1 MELLNEL
8 LGVLS
13 GTIEEWNTFI
23 SPDSDV
29 DYFSDLVEF
38 PSHSVEF
45 RQPAD
50 AGRSLRSIKE
60 TFGRLRNHQRKLKS
74 LTISMSRDFTV
85 VGYNIISPCYFFLV
99 AVSLILYLA

>member
-1 MELLNEL
+1 MELLSEL

-13 GTIEEWNTFI
+13 ETIEEWNTFI

-29 DYFSDLVEF
+29 GYFSDLDQF
-38 PSHSVEF
+38 PSYSLEF

-60 TFGRLRNHQRKLKS
+60 TFERLQNHQQKLRS
-74 LTISMSRDFTV
+74 LTVFLSRDFTV
-85 VGYNIISPCYFFLV
+85 VR
-99 AVSLILYLA
+99 